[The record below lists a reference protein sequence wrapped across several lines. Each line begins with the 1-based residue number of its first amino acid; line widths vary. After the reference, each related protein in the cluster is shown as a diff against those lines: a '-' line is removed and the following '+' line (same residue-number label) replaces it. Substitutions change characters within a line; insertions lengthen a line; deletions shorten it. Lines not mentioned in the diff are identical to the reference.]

1 MIKPGSLRAAIAA
14 LLPETERDPQRLLM
28 WVDQGTIV
36 SRSTPTLGF
45 TYRYRLNVILIDF
58 AGEPS
63 VVMLAVTN
71 WLRDNQPELLT
82 PGREA
87 FAIEVDLIDSKMV
100 DLQLQLQLDENVSVS
115 RREDGGYD
123 LQHLAEPVPLFD
135 DDLPLI
141 ASDGNPAP
149 ATPPLTQIADE
160 DGDLPPWH

>member
-1 MIKPGSLRAAIAA
+1 MIKPASLRAAIVA
-14 LLPETERDPQRLLM
+14 LLPEAERDPQRLLM

-63 VVMLAVTN
+63 VVMLAVTD
-71 WLRDNQPELLT
+71 WLRVNQPELLT
-82 PGREA
+82 PGKEA
-87 FAIEVDLIDSKMV
+87 LSIEVDLIDSKLV
-100 DLQLQLQLDENVSVS
+100 DLQLQIMLEENVSVS

-123 LQHLAEPVPLFD
+123 LQHLPEPDPLFE

-141 ASDGNPAP
+141 GSDGEPAP
-149 ATPPLTQIADE
+149 ATPLLTEIADE
-160 DGDLPPWH
+160 SGDLPPWH